1 MSAGLKT
8 DAFMCPSPKIRSFHY
23 KDDQPQL
30 FMCKFIYVMA
40 VHKILIISQFHRL
53 EMRIYYTLSR
63 ESLLGFL
70 AFNLSHACGKKN
82 LQQSLI

>member
-1 MSAGLKT
+1 
-8 DAFMCPSPKIRSFHY
+8 MCPSPKMRSFHY
-23 KDDQPQL
+23 KDQPQL
-30 FMCKFIYVMA
+30 FMYKFIYVMA

-63 ESLLGFL
+63 ESLLDFL
-70 AFNLSHACGKKN
+70 ALNLSHAVCGKKN